1 MSGDSAI
8 DVNGTMTLTGGVLVS
23 LGSSQMAQVPDSD
36 SQAVLAASVD
46 GAQGGQAVSLRD
58 ASGRTLV
65 SFTPS
70 QSWQHAVFS
79 LPEMTVGETYGIYL
93 DDTLALEV
101 ELTDLVTSQGGAFGM
116 PKAPEGAPALPGEAQ
131 PSDET
136 EATEEPGGGIQTDPE
151 ENTL

>member
-1 MSGDSAI
+1 
-8 DVNGTMTLTGGVLVS
+8 
-23 LGSSQMAQVPDSD
+23 
-36 SQAVLAASVD
+36 
-46 GAQGGQAVSLRD
+46 
-58 ASGRTLV
+58 
-65 SFTPS
+65 
-70 QSWQHAVFS
+70 
-79 LPEMTVGETYGIYL
+79 MTVGETYGIYL

-116 PKAPEGAPALPGEAQ
+116 PGGGWGGGQGGRRGDFDSQGGTRFRPDGAPEDMPTPPDGMPTPPEGMPTPPEGAPALPGEAQ